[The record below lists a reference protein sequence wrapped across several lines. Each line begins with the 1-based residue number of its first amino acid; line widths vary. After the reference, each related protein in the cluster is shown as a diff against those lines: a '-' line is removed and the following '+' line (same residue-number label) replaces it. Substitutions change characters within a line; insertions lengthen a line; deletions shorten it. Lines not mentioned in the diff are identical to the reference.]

1 MERKALLAAS
11 LAAFAFIGV
20 NGGMNAAKA
29 EDTVAVIV
37 KATTSEYWQW
47 VFKGAEDAG
56 KQLGIKVDKL
66 GTPKDDAA
74 GQIAVL
80 ESAAGSKPSA
90 IVISPTIYEALGDPI
105 SAVSDSGIPV
115 IVIDS
120 GAKTDKY
127 AAFLTTNNE
136 AGGRAAADAMA
147 ACIKERTGKAA
158 GKVGYITAMAGH
170 ESLDSRDKGFVEG
183 VKAYPE
189 LQQIGNRV
197 ANNEEAEGMSLTAD
211 MITKDPDIVGIF
223 ADNAQMGTGAG
234 ASLNEQK
241 LGSKVCLV
249 AFDSDAGEVEH
260 LKDGSI
266 YALIIQDPYMMGF
279 GGVWYG
285 YAAAHGARLPKNVD
299 TGVGTVTKANMNDPK
314 LAGLLDVSKR
324 QLSPFVGQ

>member
-1 MERKALLAAS
+1 MRSKLVLAAS
-11 LAAFAFIGV
+11 AAVFAMGL
-20 NGGMNAAKA
+20 GAAHA
-29 EDTVAVIV
+29 EEKVAVIV

-56 KQLGIKVDKL
+56 KQLGIKIEKL

-80 ESAAGSKPSA
+80 ESAAGSKPAA
-90 IVISPTIYEALGDPI
+90 IVISPTIFEALGDPI
-105 SAVSDSGIPV
+105 AAVTKAGIPV

-120 GAKTDKY
+120 GAKTDAY
-127 AAFLTTNNE
+127 AAFLTTNNV
-136 AGGRAAADAMA
+136 AGGKAAADAMA
-147 ACIKERTGKAA
+147 SCIKERTGKTA
-158 GKVGYITAMAGH
+158 GKVGYLTAMAGH

-183 VKAYPE
+183 MKAYPDIKV
-189 LQQIGNRV
+189 IGNRV
-197 ANNEEAEGMSLTAD
+197 ANNEEAEGMNLTAD
-211 MITKDPDIVGIF
+211 MLTKDPDLVGVF

-234 ASLNEQK
+234 ASIKEQK
-241 LGSKVCLV
+241 KGDKFCLV

-266 YALIIQDPYMMGF
+266 YALIIQDPYMMGY

-299 TGVGTVTKANMNDPK
+299 TGVGTVTKASMNDPK

-324 QLSPFVGQ
+324 KLSPYLGM

>member
-1 MERKALLAAS
+1 MQWKTTLAAS
-11 LAAFAFIGV
+11 VALSTLIGV
-20 NGGMNAAKA
+20 NAARA
-29 EDTVAVIV
+29 EDSIAVIV

-56 KQLGIKVDKL
+56 KELGIKIDKL

-80 ESAAGSKPSA
+80 ESAAGSKPA
-90 IVISPTIYEALGDPI
+90 AVVISPTIFEALGDPI
-105 SAVSDSGIPV
+105 AAVTKSGIPV
-115 IVIDS
+115 VIIDS
-120 GAKTDKY
+120 GAKTDQY

-136 AGGRAAADAMA
+136 AGGKAAAEALA
-147 ACIKERTGKAA
+147 ACIKERTGKVA
-158 GKVGYITAMAGH
+158 GKVGYLTAMAGH

-183 VKAYPE
+183 MKAYPDVK
-189 LQQIGNRV
+189 IVGNRV
-197 ANNEEAEGMSLTAD
+197 ANNEEAEGMNFTAD
-211 MITKDPDIVGIF
+211 MLTKDPDLQGIF

-234 ASLNEQK
+234 ASVNEQK
-241 LGSKVCLV
+241 LGSKFCLV
-249 AFDSDAGEVEH
+249 AFDSDAGELEH

-266 YALIIQDPYMMGF
+266 YALVIQDPYMMGY

-285 YAAAHGARLPKNVD
+285 YAAAHGVRLPKNVD

-324 QLSPFVGQ
+324 KLGPFIGN

>member
-1 MERKALLAAS
+1 MKKTLLLGAA
-11 LAAFAFIGV
+11 LAAFTLAGF
-20 NGGMNAAKA
+20 NGAKA
-29 EDTVAVIV
+29 EDTIAVIV

-56 KQLGIKVDKL
+56 KQLGVKIDKL

-80 ESAAGSKPSA
+80 ESAAGSKPAA
-90 IVISPTIYEALGDPI
+90 IVISPTIFEALGDPI
-105 SAVSDSGIPV
+105 SAVSDAGVPV
-115 IVIDS
+115 IMIDS

-136 AGGRAAADAMA
+136 AGGKAAADAMA
-147 ACIKERTGKAA
+147 QCIKERTGKVA
-158 GKVGYITAMAGH
+158 GKVGYLTAMAGH
-170 ESLDSRDKGFVEG
+170 ESLDSRDKGFVDG
-183 VKAYPE
+183 LKAYPD
-189 LQQIGNRV
+189 LKLVGNRV

-211 MITKDPDIVGIF
+211 MVTKDPDLVGLF

-234 ASLNEQK
+234 ASIAEQK
-241 LGSKVCLV
+241 LGSKFCLV

-285 YAAAHGARLPKNVD
+285 YAAAHGARLPKDVD
-299 TGVGTVTKANMNDPK
+299 TGVGTVTKANMDDPK
-314 LAGLLDVSKR
+314 LAGLLDVNKR
-324 QLSPFVGQ
+324 KLSPYLGN

>member
-1 MERKALLAAS
+1 MHRKTILAAS
-11 LAAFAFIGV
+11 LAISA
-20 NGGMNAAKA
+20 MMSMSAARA
-29 EDTVAVIV
+29 EDTIAVIV

-56 KQLGIKVDKL
+56 KQLGVKVDKL
-66 GTPKDDAA
+66 GTPKDDAS

-80 ESAAGSKPSA
+80 ESAAGSKPAA

-105 SAVSDSGIPV
+105 AAVTDAGTPV

-127 AAFLTTNNE
+127 ASFLTTNNE
-136 AGGRAAADAMA
+136 AGGKAAADALA
-147 ACIKERTGKAA
+147 SCVKERTGKAA
-158 GKVGYITAMAGH
+158 GKVGYLTAMAGH

-183 VKAYPE
+183 MKAYPD
-189 LQQIGNRV
+189 ITVVGNRV

-211 MITKDPDIVGIF
+211 MLTKDPDLVGLF

-234 ASLNEQK
+234 ASIAEQK
-241 LGSKVCLV
+241 LGDKFCLV

-299 TGVGTVTKANMNDPK
+299 TGVGTVTKANMDDPK

-324 QLSPFVGQ
+324 QLSPFVGN

>member
-1 MERKALLAAS
+1 MQRKTILAAS
-11 LAAFAFIGV
+11 LAAFGLM
-20 NGGMNAAKA
+20 GMHNAKA
-29 EDTVAVIV
+29 EDTIAVIV

-47 VFKGAEDAG
+47 VFKGAEAAG
-56 KQLGIKVDKL
+56 KQLGVKIDKL

-80 ESAAGSKPSA
+80 ESAAGSKPVA
-90 IVISPTIYEALGDPI
+90 IVISPTIFEALGDPI
-105 SAVSDSGIPV
+105 AAVSDAGIPV

-127 AAFLTTNNE
+127 ASFLTTNNE
-136 AGGRAAADAMA
+136 AGGKAAAEAMA

-183 VKAYPE
+183 VKAYPD
-189 LQQIGNRV
+189 LKVIGNRV

-211 MITKDPDIVGIF
+211 MMTKDPDLVGIF

-234 ASLNEQK
+234 ASINEQK

-260 LKDGSI
+260 LNDGSI

-285 YAAAHGARLPKNVD
+285 YAAAHGVRLPKNVD

-324 QLSPFVGQ
+324 KVSPFTGQ